1 MELNDFCNK
10 AAMQIANG
18 LATELGIVYVHKD
31 ESTGKDRGHY
41 WLRGYSTSRV
51 LSVRLVGIE
60 PSYLPKVKRMQK
72 QLTLWAGLS
81 DEYQVRIGHDE
92 HAILIE
98 VPKPKTFW
106 DKVTIEDLESKNFIR
121 KGAVATLG
129 LGLMDNPIRVNF
141 SNPATAHVFITG
153 QTRSGK
159 TNSEKLIAW
168 NIARNMEPDKAKV
181 LLLDVAKRGYNWTD
195 FNNVSNLLHPVI
207 TDIETGDKVLAW
219 LNQEIERRAS
229 KRYLEPKIFILID
242 ELKALVDDSKVATDY
257 LSRIASVGGEFGLHL
272 ILSTQYSQIQM
283 LKSAEL
289 KRNVTTR
296 LCGKVDS
303 ADAASNALGIKD
315 SGAETLGGYGD
326 FLLKDADNLAR
337 LTVAKIEAKHIEAL
351 ERAEIVSL
359 DLPEMDAVNNGP
371 NPDPLQPE
379 MVALALFEPELS
391 YGKFAKHFN
400 IGTHKVKRIKEFADS
415 MRAWAIENGYNCL
428 PE

>member
-1 MELNDFCNK
+1 MELQDFCNK
-10 AAMQIANG
+10 AAMSIAQG

-31 ESTGKDRGHY
+31 ESTGKDQGHY

-60 PSYLPKVKRMQK
+60 PSYLPKIKRMQK

-106 DKVTIEDLESKNFIR
+106 DKVTIEDLQSRGHIR
-121 KGAVATLG
+121 KGAIATLG

-141 SNPATAHVFITG
+141 SNPAMAHVFITG

-168 NIARNMEPDKAKV
+168 NIARNLEPNKAKM
-181 LLLDVAKRGYNWTD
+181 LLFDVAKRGYNWTD
-195 FNNVSNLLHPVI
+195 FDNISNLLHPVI
-207 TDIETGDKVLAW
+207 TDVETADRVLSW
-219 LNQEIERRAS
+219 LHLEIERRAT
-229 KRYLEPKIFILID
+229 KRYTEPKIFILID

-257 LSRIASVGGEFGLHL
+257 LSRIASIGGEFGLHL
-272 ILSTQYSQIQM
+272 ILSTQYNQIQM

-303 ADAASNALGIKD
+303 ADAATNALGIKD

-326 FLLKDADNLAR
+326 FLLKNADNLSR
-337 LTVAKIEAKHIEAL
+337 LTVAKIEKKHIEQL
-351 ERAEIVSL
+351 ERCEIEPL
-359 DLPEMDAVNNGP
+359 ELPEADTVNNGP

-379 MVALALFEPELS
+379 QVALALFEPELS
-391 YGKFAKHFN
+391 YGKMAKHFS

-415 MRAWAIENGYNCL
+415 MRAWAIANGYLCL